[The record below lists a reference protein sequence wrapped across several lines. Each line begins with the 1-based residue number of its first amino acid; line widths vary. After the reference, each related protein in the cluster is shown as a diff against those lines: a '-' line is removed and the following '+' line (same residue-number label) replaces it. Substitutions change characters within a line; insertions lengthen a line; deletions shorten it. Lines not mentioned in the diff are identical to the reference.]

1 MKKFLLTLSLCIPLT
16 FLCSCS
22 LFSSS
27 NNKSSSSTQIDFNKN
42 IDTKN
47 NSVKLNLNKSVT
59 VDAKLNIPKQ
69 LSSFKM
75 NKVKAHRPLIDSE
88 KAKDFFFKKGT
99 HLTKQLDK
107 GYSSREIGDYDIDL
121 YYNAD
126 DSVLSCEKMDI
137 IYTDFNI
144 DSILKCVYTN
154 PEIDS
159 YNLDKYSLTDNLPFA
174 SREEVFQKIKNAY
187 KTLSN
192 VQISDDYQVYALD
205 YKTLN
210 KEEVPTDVYGDIQ
223 ESERK
228 QNWSHDDDTYYFILH
243 QSINNVP
250 IRQQGYGDGYDGTG
264 VDDTSLEVYY
274 SKNGWISFDERWA
287 YIFEETT
294 EEQTILNINEA
305 LNCLKRKY
313 ELIASLESC
322 TFTEM
327 NLELAPV
334 FIKDNNYEIRPIW
347 SFKKS
352 QDSSSSS
359 DTEVIFDGITGKEL
373 IQ

>member
-1 MKKFLLTLSLCIPLT
+1 
-16 FLCSCS
+16 
-22 LFSSS
+22 
-27 NNKSSSSTQIDFNKN
+27 
-42 IDTKN
+42 
-47 NSVKLNLNKSVT
+47 
-59 VDAKLNIPKQ
+59 
-69 LSSFKM
+69 M

-192 VQISDDYQVYALD
+192 VQISDDYQAYALD
-205 YKTLN
+205 YKTLK

-347 SFKKS
+347 SFKK
-352 QDSSSSS
+352 
-359 DTEVIFDGITGKEL
+359 VKIPHLLL
-373 IQ
+373 IQK

>member
-75 NKVKAHRPLIDSE
+75 N
-88 KAKDFFFKKGT
+88 
-99 HLTKQLDK
+99 
-107 GYSSREIGDYDIDL
+107 
-121 YYNAD
+121 
-126 DSVLSCEKMDI
+126 
-137 IYTDFNI
+137 
-144 DSILKCVYTN
+144 
-154 PEIDS
+154 
-159 YNLDKYSLTDNLPFA
+159 
-174 SREEVFQKIKNAY
+174 
-187 KTLSN
+187 
-192 VQISDDYQVYALD
+192 
-205 YKTLN
+205 
-210 KEEVPTDVYGDIQ
+210 
-223 ESERK
+223 
-228 QNWSHDDDTYYFILH
+228 
-243 QSINNVP
+243 
-250 IRQQGYGDGYDGTG
+250 
-264 VDDTSLEVYY
+264 
-274 SKNGWISFDERWA
+274 
-287 YIFEETT
+287 
-294 EEQTILNINEA
+294 
-305 LNCLKRKY
+305 
-313 ELIASLESC
+313 
-322 TFTEM
+322 
-327 NLELAPV
+327 LELAPV